1 MNVMVIGTGAREHA
15 LCYAIAKSPLLTKLY
30 AVSGNAGIADIAK
43 CIALDVLDFDG
54 IYNACLEK
62 KIELVIVGPE
72 VPLCAGIVDF
82 LTAKG
87 IKTFGPQQS
96 AAILEGSKAFAKDF
110 MLRNGIKTAEYKIFK
125 DYDTA
130 LAEIDIFGF
139 PVVIKADG
147 LAAGKGVLIAENKAE
162 AEDALKTIFL
172 DKKFGDAGKEI
183 VLEEFLTGVEASQI
197 CILDKNTILPLSSSQ
212 DYKRAED
219 GDKGLNTGGMGNY
232 SPSKLYT
239 PELEQR
245 IDKEI
250 LQPFLKGLQKENIT
264 YSGFIFIG
272 LMIKNGEP
280 KVIEFNVRF
289 GDPEAE
295 SILPRLESDL
305 LELILKALDNDLK
318 SATLKWKKEHSVVVI
333 LASGGYPLAYKKGFE
348 ITGIDEN
355 EIVFHAGTKFDNDK
369 VVTNG
374 GRVLAV
380 TALGESLEQA
390 RQKAYAIADK
400 IDFEGKMY
408 RKDIAKFYVT
418 DQRN

>member
-1 MNVMVIGTGAREHA
+1 MIIGTGAREHA
-15 LCYAIAKSPLLTKLY
+15 LCYAISKSPLLTKLY
-30 AVSGNAGIADIAK
+30 AVSGNAGIADLAE
-43 CIALDVLDFDG
+43 CIDLDVLDFDG
-54 IYNACLEK
+54 IYNACVEK
-62 KIELVIVGPE
+62 SIELVVVGPE

-110 MLRNGIKTAEYKIFK
+110 MIRNGIKTAQYKIFK
-125 DYDTA
+125 DYGAA
-130 LAEIDIFGF
+130 LANIGMFGF

-147 LAAGKGVLIAENKAE
+147 LAAGKGVLIAENQSEAE
-162 AEDALKTIFL
+162 AALKTIFL

-183 VLEEFLTGVEASQI
+183 VLEEFLTGIEASQI
-197 CILDKNTILPLSSSQ
+197 CIIDKNTIIPLSSSQ

-232 SPSKLYT
+232 SPSTLYT
-239 PELEQR
+239 PELEER
-245 IDKEI
+245 IDAEI

-305 LELILKALDNDLK
+305 LELVLKALDNDLK
-318 SATLKWKKEHSVVVI
+318 NVELKWKKEHSVVVI
-333 LASGGYPLAYKKGFE
+333 LASGGYPLTYQKGFE
-348 ITGIDEN
+348 ITGIDKN
-355 EIVFHAGTKFDNDK
+355 EIVFHAGTKFDNGK

-380 TALGESLEQA
+380 TALGETLEKA
-390 RQKAYAIADK
+390 RTKAYEIADK

-408 RKDIAKFYVT
+408 RKDIAKF
-418 DQRN
+418 